1 MTTSSVSSTSST
13 AAGGYSYDLPAT
25 YSAASTS
32 TSTPIDAN
40 TIETALGMTSS
51 IDTATLAQNLVN
63 AVSEPQTQ
71 QINSQIA
78 TQNAKIAGYTAI
90 NSALTQLSSAFTTL
104 DTNTNLQNY
113 SASVSNTSVANV
125 TSATTVAPGIHT
137 LTVTQLAQAQSSTL
151 STTATSASGTDSS
164 LPASFTLNIGSWSS
178 ATPPT
183 LTATQTV
190 TLTNA
195 DQTPQGM
202 INAINNA
209 NLGITASFV
218 DTGTGSNPYQI
229 VLSGT
234 SGAANAFDVTDASGD
249 TLTTQ
254 SETAQDAQFSL
265 DGLSFDRSS
274 NTVSD
279 ALTGATLQL
288 QGSGT
293 TSINLTQDTSAI
305 TTDLNSLVTAYNS
318 LQTVLKN
325 ASTPGNTTT
334 GYGGSL
340 AQDPAIQMIQQQVLA
355 AMQADPSYTDSGT
368 TTTLPTLADMGITVQ
383 QDGTMALDST
393 TLASE
398 LSSNY
403 SGVVQALNMNTA
415 GVDGLLPNKGIAG
428 GALNSISSITNTT
441 GILASN
447 ESSAQGVIT
456 QEQTDLTNLNTRMS
470 SMLSNYTQ
478 QFAQMSAI
486 LAQASSTKS
495 ELTAEFNSSSSSS
508 G

>member
-1 MTTSSVSSTSST
+1 V
-13 AAGGYSYDLPAT
+13 AAIS
-25 YSAASTS
+25 
-32 TSTPIDAN
+32 
-40 TIETALGMTSS
+40 
-51 IDTATLAQNLVN
+51 Q
-63 AVSEPQTQ
+63 PQTN

-90 NSALTQLSSAFTTL
+90 NSALSQLSSAFTTL
-104 DTNTNLQNY
+104 DSNANLQNY

-137 LTVTQLAQAQSSTL
+137 LTVTQLAQAQTSTI
-151 STTATSASGTDSS
+151 TTAASSASVTDSG
-164 LPASFTLNIGSWSS
+164 LPTSFTLNIGSWSN
-178 ATPPT
+178 ATPPA
-183 LTATQTV
+183 LTATHTV
-190 TLTNA
+190 TLTNTA
-195 DQTPQGM
+195 QTPQGM

-218 DTGTGSNPYQI
+218 NTGTGSNPYQI

-234 SGAANAFDVTDASGD
+234 SGASNAFDITASGN

-274 NTVSD
+274 NKISD

-288 QGSGT
+288 QGLGT
-293 TSINLTQDTSAI
+293 TSINLTQDTTAI
-305 TTDLNSLVTAYNS
+305 TTDLNTLVTAYNS

-340 AQDPAIQMIQQQVLA
+340 AQDPSIQMIQQQVLA
-355 AMQADPSYTDSGT
+355 AMQANPSYTDSGT
-368 TTTLPTLADMGITVQ
+368 TTTLPTLADMGIAVQ
-383 QDGTMALDST
+383 QDGTMALNSS
-393 TLASE
+393 TLAAK

-403 SGVVQALNMNTA
+403 SGVVQAFNMNTA
-415 GVDGLLPNKGIAG
+415 GLDGLLPNKGIAG
-428 GALNSISSITNTT
+428 GAINAITSITSNT
-441 GILASN
+441 GILTSN
-447 ESSAQGVIT
+447 ENSAKEVIT
-456 QEQTDLTNLNTRMS
+456 QEQTNLSNLNTRMS

-486 LAQASSTKS
+486 LAQAASTKS
-495 ELTAEFNSSSSSS
+495 QLTATFNPSKTN
-508 G
+508 